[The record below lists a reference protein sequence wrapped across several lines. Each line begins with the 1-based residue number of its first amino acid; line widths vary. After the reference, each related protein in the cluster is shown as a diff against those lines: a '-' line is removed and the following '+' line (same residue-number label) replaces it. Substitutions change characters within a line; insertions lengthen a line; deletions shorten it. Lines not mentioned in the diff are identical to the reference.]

1 MSIPLINLNH
11 LLLKI
16 FSPRAHKLYIIRYL
30 YSLSHGSLGHLQKTN
45 IYILFG
51 CFCECLFL
59 PWVHAYSLIPFR
71 PQNCDL
77 AGWAIPSKLCFWR
90 ELWEEGGTWGSKV

>member
-30 YSLSHGSLGHLQKTN
+30 YSLSHGSLGHLKKSN
-45 IYILFG
+45 ICILFG
-51 CFCECLFL
+51 CFCECLFFWFFL
-59 PWVHAYSLIPFR
+59 PWLQAYSLIPFR
-71 PQNCDL
+71 PQNCDFAIK
-77 AGWAIPSKLCFWR
+77 AGFLKGDLGRW
-90 ELWEEGGTWGSKV
+90 SKV